1 MIEGTNEQSSPF
13 HYDHVHSTL
22 LQAPNKYGG
31 MHVDVHITEASTVI
45 TFTEYS
51 DGKAPILVVNY
62 TGDSTIEISEK
73 GVDNTTKVITPGTSQ
88 LIAWQ
93 DPMGEKILI
102 WSPASTGKRSTY
114 LDKLHGDGAG
124 SYKFSSGSGSEQEY
138 YWVCFLNG
146 LQRVLLFTA
155 DSLLANYLQTSR
167 EIEVPTSDYTVLL
180 HGIGLSLVNNYT
192 HHEIM
197 YMRLASSDVAW
208 EGAKA
213 GKKQRF
219 KPLAD
224 KESQAIEVAYQNY
237 LNEKAISANAKSH
250 LTLDAGI
257 EIDFTGMKMFKPNV
271 RDLRRVFQT
280 GVWVHYKTFP
290 HSTQFHAKFNRLQID
305 NQLPDSIFHI
315 VLAPVPPPKSVSTSS
330 DVPKPFAEVSIMQR
344 MTAHSTVI
352 QFKYFKVL
360 IQEFHIRLDI
370 SFVNAL
376 VELFSESGEK
386 KMEHMVEYFAKDY
399 EEACTNMDQFL
410 ARHIVSQGQK
420 HFYDFLHFSPLKIH
434 VSFSMGGATQL
445 SNNFLNLLLQ
455 SLGVTLTEIQDVV
468 FKLACLELQHLFLS
482 GDQLYAEAYS
492 HYSTQAIK
500 QLYVLVLGLDVIGNP
515 YGLVMGLSEGVEA
528 FFYEPFQGAIQGPG
542 EFAEGLALGVKSLV
556 GHTLGGA
563 AGAMSRITGTLGKG
577 IAALT
582 MDEEYQKKRRENI
595 SRRHD
600 VGEGLAQ
607 SGKGLVM
614 GFFDGVTGVV
624 TKPFKGAKQEGVGG
638 FFKGLGK
645 GAVGLVAR
653 PTAGVV
659 DFTSGTFDA
668 VKKATSVSDEVR
680 RMRPPRHIPTD
691 SILRPYVLHEAEGMQ
706 LMHELEKGKFTT
718 TDTYVAHAL
727 VNPHGLF
734 VLLLTNKRVIYIKKD
749 EVFGGWGIQ
758 WSHIWDD
765 LSGPPDIV
773 EKGLSFKLKTKE
785 RKLLRSAKKEL
796 LVPLYSPDVCT
807 WMLSKI
813 ESAMKSEAGTFL
825 EPSSSGEIH

>member
-1 MIEGTNEQSSPF
+1 
-13 HYDHVHSTL
+13 
-22 LQAPNKYGG
+22 
-31 MHVDVHITEASTVI
+31 
-45 TFTEYS
+45 
-51 DGKAPILVVNY
+51 
-62 TGDSTIEISEK
+62 
-73 GVDNTTKVITPGTSQ
+73 
-88 LIAWQ
+88 
-93 DPMGEKILI
+93 
-102 WSPASTGKRSTY
+102 
-114 LDKLHGDGAG
+114 
-124 SYKFSSGSGSEQEY
+124 
-138 YWVCFLNG
+138 
-146 LQRVLLFTA
+146 
-155 DSLLANYLQTSR
+155 
-167 EIEVPTSDYTVLL
+167 
-180 HGIGLSLVNNYT
+180 
-192 HHEIM
+192 
-197 YMRLASSDVAW
+197 
-208 EGAKA
+208 
-213 GKKQRF
+213 
-219 KPLAD
+219 
-224 KESQAIEVAYQNY
+224 
-237 LNEKAISANAKSH
+237 
-250 LTLDAGI
+250 
-257 EIDFTGMKMFKPNV
+257 
-271 RDLRRVFQT
+271 
-280 GVWVHYKTFP
+280 
-290 HSTQFHAKFNRLQID
+290 
-305 NQLPDSIFHI
+305 
-315 VLAPVPPPKSVSTSS
+315 
-330 DVPKPFAEVSIMQR
+330 
-344 MTAHSTVI
+344 
-352 QFKYFKVL
+352 
-360 IQEFHIRLDI
+360 
-370 SFVNAL
+370 
-376 VELFSESGEK
+376 
-386 KMEHMVEYFAKDY
+386 MEHMVEYFAKDY